1 MENTAY
7 VIYTSGSTGEPKG
20 VLVPHRSLS
29 LLGQAQAKLFGVQP
43 GKRVLQFASWS
54 FDASVSELLMTLL
67 SGASLHLVRPER
79 LLPGPDLFQVLR
91 EQAIHVVTLPPPA
104 LAALPVA
111 PLPDL
116 QCLIVAGEACQV
128 EVMMRWAQGRRFFNA
143 YGPTETTVCATA
155 GECLPEEVLAHGALS
170 LGTPLGTTQ
179 VYLLDAALQPVPS
192 GLPGEIYVGGRG
204 LAQGYLHRGELTA
217 ERFVPHPFSQEP
229 GARLYRTGDVAR
241 YRADGSLEYLGR
253 SDQQVKVR
261 GYRIE
266 LGEIEAALRRHPSV
280 QEAVVLLQEAAS
292 ADKRLVAYV
301 VGLSGENLTSQ
312 QLRTALQEQ
321 LPAYMIPSA
330 FIMLSA
336 LPVTVSGKVDR
347 PALKALGE
355 IEESR
360 QHVQQRAGTP
370 IEALLEDLWCEAL
383 ELQQIGIH
391 DNFFELG
398 GHSLL
403 AVSLISR
410 LSKRVEHDLDTAI
423 LFQYPTIAKLA
434 PVLEKQIMFQTSP
447 LVAIQ
452 PEGSRLPFF
461 WVHPSGGGVFG
472 YIRLALALGL
482 DQPCYGLQT
491 PPHDIENLRTVEQMA
506 TTYLAE
512 LRKVQPQGPYLL
524 GGWSSGGTIA
534 FEMAQQLLQQGEEVG
549 RLVLIDTNI
558 YHVQMD
564 EKEREQEIDFGDA
577 GVARAL
583 LSYYQTTVD
592 EEKKISVPDDFDQ
605 RMPDEQFNYLIEH
618 AEKIQDINAGFSREV
633 YLQLARIMM
642 LNVHILKRYVPGNY
656 AGKIEYFLADASLI
670 STDDAEE
677 EVYPAEIVKRERL
690 EFWRSLAK
698 GGMDVYHI
706 PADHMSIVQEPGV
719 QVLASTLKRCIDA
732 FYDR

>member
-1 MENTAY
+1 
-7 VIYTSGSTGEPKG
+7 
-20 VLVPHRSLS
+20 
-29 LLGQAQAKLFGVQP
+29 
-43 GKRVLQFASWS
+43 
-54 FDASVSELLMTLL
+54 
-67 SGASLHLVRPER
+67 
-79 LLPGPDLFQVLR
+79 
-91 EQAIHVVTLPPPA
+91 
-104 LAALPVA
+104 
-111 PLPDL
+111 
-116 QCLIVAGEACQV
+116 
-128 EVMMRWAQGRRFFNA
+128 
-143 YGPTETTVCATA
+143 
-155 GECLPEEVLAHGALS
+155 
-170 LGTPLGTTQ
+170 
-179 VYLLDAALQPVPS
+179 
-192 GLPGEIYVGGRG
+192 
-204 LAQGYLHRGELTA
+204 
-217 ERFVPHPFSQEP
+217 
-229 GARLYRTGDVAR
+229 
-241 YRADGSLEYLGR
+241 
-253 SDQQVKVR
+253 
-261 GYRIE
+261 
-266 LGEIEAALRRHPSV
+266 
-280 QEAVVLLQEAAS
+280 
-292 ADKRLVAYV
+292 
-301 VGLSGENLTSQ
+301 
-312 QLRTALQEQ
+312 
-321 LPAYMIPSA
+321 
-330 FIMLSA
+330 
-336 LPVTVSGKVDR
+336 
-347 PALKALGE
+347 
-355 IEESR
+355 
-360 QHVQQRAGTP
+360 
-370 IEALLEDLWCEAL
+370 LEDLWCEAL